1 MEIKK
6 IKSRFQTRKINQA
19 YVEFLA
25 KDFKENGFKNA
36 YPVSVTTDGVLW
48 DGNHRVEAAIMAG
61 LADVPHIIEDPE
73 NMRFEAH
80 ERNRVSTN
88 ALPETFVDHAEEIW
102 GMLADG
108 KTQQQTADDMG
119 WSRDKVKNYSALKKV
134 NESAWES
141 IGTAIR
147 GSVPISNLD
156 VVLSKGTGVP
166 ITESLLRNILNLN
179 DSHQSKIVEDL
190 ISGKIKNG
198 QVKKIANTYT
208 ERESFAEYADENL
221 LNVDSTQTFTD
232 DCFNGLYKTM
242 EQVEKAVK
250 QANDEFE
257 KLNSIRLIAGDCFEI
272 LKNDVKD
279 ESCDALIT
287 DPPYAILKED
297 WDSFKSKA
305 EFLKFSREWIVLAAS
320 KIKSTGRLYIFWS
333 QEFMFDFPFDA
344 IPERFTFGNMLVWN
358 YKNNIKPSNQKKYK
372 YTYEPCFYFYGED
385 AAKLNMPNNKDWD
398 SDTNDYDMFE
408 FAQPQSNFKDDP
420 KEHPAQ
426 KPRKLINQ
434 LVNIGSDIGDTILDC
449 FAGSGTTGICCKNL
463 KRKAILIEREEKY
476 LKVISRRLNG

>member
-1 MEIKK
+1 MQIAEIKK
-6 IKSRFQTRKINQA
+6 RFQTRKINPA

-25 KDFKENGFKNA
+25 SDFKENGFKNA
-36 YPVSVTTDGVLW
+36 YPVSITTDGVLW
-48 DGNHRVEAAIMAG
+48 DGNHRVEAAIMVG
-61 LADVPHIIEDPE
+61 LTDVPHIIEDPE

-102 GMLADG
+102 DLLAIG
-108 KTQQQTADDMG
+108 KTQQQVADEMG
-119 WSRDKVKNYSALKKV
+119 WGLSPVKSYSRLDKLSPIIWEKVSRSARSETFKRDSSETNKV
-134 NESAWES
+134 SLE
-141 IGTAIR
+141 T
-147 GSVPISNLD
+147 
-156 VVLSKGTGVP
+156 LSEG
-166 ITESLLRNILNLN
+166 LLRNVLNLTEY
-179 DSHQSKIVEDL
+179 HQSSIIEAF

-198 QVKKIANTYT
+198 KVKTLAKTYA
-208 ERESFAEYADENL
+208 ERESFAEYAIDGLVCLDDVHIFFN
-221 LNVDSTQTFTD
+221 
-232 DCFNGLYKTM
+232 DCFNGLYKTI
-242 EQVEKAVK
+242 EQVKKAVK

-257 KLNSIRLIAGDCFEI
+257 KHNSIRLIPGDCFEI

-279 ESCDALIT
+279 GSCDALIT

-297 WDSFKSKA
+297 WDSFKSKT
-305 EFLKFSREWIVLAAS
+305 EFLKFSREWIALAAS

-385 AAKLNMPNNKDWD
+385 AVKLNLPNDKDWD
-398 SDTNDYDMFE
+398 SDTNDYDVFE

-434 LVNIGSDIGDTILDC
+434 LVNIGSDIGDTVLDC
-449 FAGSGTTGICCKNL
+449 FAGSGTTGVCCKNL
-463 KRKAILIEREEKY
+463 KRKAVLIEKDESY
-476 LKVISRRLNG
+476 LKIISRRLNE